1 MKVLAA
7 PFVLLLAVV
16 VGVLK
21 LIVGLS
27 SLVLGLF
34 AALLLLMAFPV
45 LFSMSVAGGLVLIV
59 LAFLISPIGIAL
71 VVQVGE
77 GDQGSQLAS
86 DGSIAGGAGEG
97 AAEDSVPV
105 LVHQRGDVDGEGEV
119 DRVDEAAQRQDGGG
133 HRPVDADARRGPPV
147 PLVDQVCAVQR
158 RHEFRRGP
166 GGLG

>member
-71 VVQVGE
+71 VV
-77 GDQGSQLAS
+77 
-86 DGSIAGGAGEG
+86 
-97 AAEDSVPV
+97 
-105 LVHQRGDVDGEGEV
+105 
-119 DRVDEAAQRQDGGG
+119 
-133 HRPVDADARRGPPV
+133 
-147 PLVDQVCAVQR
+147 
-158 RHEFRRGP
+158 
-166 GGLG
+166 GGLLGCLQGLYTSLRRFLFC

>member
-34 AALLLLMAFPV
+34 AALLLMAFPV

-71 VVQVGE
+71 VV
-77 GDQGSQLAS
+77 
-86 DGSIAGGAGEG
+86 
-97 AAEDSVPV
+97 
-105 LVHQRGDVDGEGEV
+105 
-119 DRVDEAAQRQDGGG
+119 
-133 HRPVDADARRGPPV
+133 
-147 PLVDQVCAVQR
+147 
-158 RHEFRRGP
+158 
-166 GGLG
+166 GGLLACLQGLYTSLRRFLFC